1 MSGGLCAC
9 SGRAPF
15 WAGELAAQ
23 ACPLSPPAPALRLQ
37 EQMEDMRKKEEHLE
51 KEMLEVSVQNRR
63 LAEPLQKAREE
74 MSEMQK
80 KLGDHERDKHLLVV
94 RVACITSLLVS
105 LWAQGRRASVR
116 CLLRFMQGLALRA
129 GGGLNLSFLRLET
142 WGV

>member
-1 MSGGLCAC
+1 
-9 SGRAPF
+9 
-15 WAGELAAQ
+15 
-23 ACPLSPPAPALRLQ
+23 
-37 EQMEDMRKKEEHLE
+37 MEDMRKKEEHLE